1 MDTSFTTTPGVP
13 ECTLDPDVAR
23 AMDAEAADD
32 KTRIDGTDIPKEY
45 WPTNPA
51 GYDGSKF
58 TLTQFGLSETIT
70 VKKTTTTTSHSTT
83 TKTVEVPKAASA
95 KCDYRYVPLL
105 THLSNSPF
113 LHYEYHYALY
123 FYVDIVTDQNSYE
136 GWFMMFRV
144 YKIDGWAN
152 DGGDSLK
159 KEEKGCGAMTGWEF
173 VESRTDWGT
182 WAYFQLPVTMKA
194 GCVERAIV
202 SAGGPKLSC
211 KDMGDD
217 EWAKDS
223 PRRRDT
229 APNTLPSDNSDRTPN
244 FLPSNS
250 TDKGDTTNP
259 YTPMVWGDGDTVTLT
274 ATIDVLGT
282 STYTTE
288 IYIATLVEPVSST
301 ETNSLTTETRSLIT
315 GTMTSGSTRT
325 ATMTTRSTAP
335 TTTGTVSTDGSCGGA
350 DGFICLGSE
359 FGNCCSAY
367 GYCGSS
373 TGHCTAG
380 CQSAFGTCEE
390 GASNKVSPDGSC
402 GGANEDVCA
411 GSGFGDC
418 CSAYGYCG
426 SSSDHCGTGCQG
438 EFGTC

>member
-1 MDTSFTTTPGVP
+1 
-13 ECTLDPDVAR
+13 
-23 AMDAEAADD
+23 
-32 KTRIDGTDIPKEY
+32 
-45 WPTNPA
+45 
-51 GYDGSKF
+51 
-58 TLTQFGLSETIT
+58 
-70 VKKTTTTTSHSTT
+70 
-83 TKTVEVPKAASA
+83 
-95 KCDYRYVPLL
+95 
-105 THLSNSPF
+105 
-113 LHYEYHYALY
+113 
-123 FYVDIVTDQNSYE
+123 
-136 GWFMMFRV
+136 MMFRV
-144 YKIDGWAN
+144 YKIEGWLGLKLDGSSS
-152 DGGDSLK
+152 DGGDSLH
-159 KEEKGCGAMTGWEF
+159 KEEKGCGALTAWEY

-182 WAYFQLPVTMKA
+182 WAYFQLPVIMKA

-211 KDMGDD
+211 KDMGDA

-223 PRRRDT
+223 PRRRD
-229 APNTLPSDNSDRTPN
+229 AAPSDDSDRTPN

-250 TDKGDTTNP
+250 TDKGDNPNP
-259 YTPMVWGDGDTVTLT
+259 YEPMVWDDGDTVTLT

-301 ETNSLTTETRSLIT
+301 QTNSLTTETKSLTT
-315 GTMTSGSTRT
+315 GTTTSGSTRT
-325 ATMTTRSTAP
+325 ATTTTESTAP
-335 TTTGTVSTDGSCGGA
+335 TATGTVSTDGSCGGA

-359 FGNCCSAY
+359 FGDCCSAY

-373 TGHCTAG
+373 TDFCTAG

-390 GASNKVSPDGSC
+390 GASDKVSPDGSC
-402 GGANEDVCA
+402 GGTNEYVCA

-426 SSSDHCGTGCQG
+426 SSTGHCTVGCQSAFGTCEEAGDPVSPDGSCGGADGYVCSGSGFGDCCSAYGYCGSSTDHCGTGCQT